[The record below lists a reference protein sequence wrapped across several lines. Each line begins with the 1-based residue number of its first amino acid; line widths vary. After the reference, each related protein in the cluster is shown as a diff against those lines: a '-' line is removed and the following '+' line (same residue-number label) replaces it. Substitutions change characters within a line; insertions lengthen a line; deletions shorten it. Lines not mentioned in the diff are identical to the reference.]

1 MCIATPETVL
11 SIEELAT
18 GPVGTI
24 LHAGRVI
31 SVDLSLVPEAKVG
44 DTILF
49 FRGNAL
55 RVIEETEAR
64 KIRAAL
70 SALADVMDGKASPD
84 DIETIYKAI
93 MKSDDDKVMYV
104 KGVYPTGKQAFYAIS
119 LGD

>member
-11 SIEELAT
+11 SIEESAT

-31 SVDLSLVPEAKVG
+31 SG

-49 FRGNAL
+49 FRGNAR

-84 DIETIYKAI
+84 DIEAGFADLIDHPGQLPEHLRKELE
-93 MKSDDDKVMYV
+93 DKH
-104 KGVYPTGKQAFYAIS
+104 ARR
-119 LGD
+119 

>member
-11 SIEELAT
+11 SIEEAAT

-70 SALADVMDGKASPD
+70 GALAEVMDGTASQSAIESGFADLIDHPAQLPEHLRKAL
-84 DIETIYKAI
+84 EEKNA
-93 MKSDDDKVMYV
+93 
-104 KGVYPTGKQAFYAIS
+104 
-119 LGD
+119 LR

>member
-11 SIEELAT
+11 SIEESAT

-49 FRGNAL
+49 FRGAQD
-55 RVIEETEAR
+55 
-64 KIRAAL
+64 
-70 SALADVMDGKASPD
+70 SSG
-84 DIETIYKAI
+84 
-93 MKSDDDKVMYV
+93 
-104 KGVYPTGKQAFYAIS
+104 AFGFSRCHGRQGFSRRYRSRIC
-119 LGD
+119 GFD

>member
-11 SIEELAT
+11 SIEEAAT

-55 RVIEETEAR
+55 RVIEETNSSGTRSSGRSHGRNGFSKCYRIGICRPDRSPGATSR
-64 KIRAAL
+64 T
-70 SALADVMDGKASPD
+70 LAKSVGGKKCPS
-84 DIETIYKAI
+84 
-93 MKSDDDKVMYV
+93 V
-104 KGVYPTGKQAFYAIS
+104 K
-119 LGD
+119 

>member
-11 SIEELAT
+11 SIEESAT

-70 SALADVMDGKASPD
+70 SALAYVMDGKASPD
-84 DIETIYKAI
+84 DIEAGFADLIDHPGQLPEHLRKELE
-93 MKSDDDKVMYV
+93 DKH
-104 KGVYPTGKQAFYAIS
+104 ARR
-119 LGD
+119 